1 MIIFLERVEILEQS
15 TLQTQMTLGGLDK
28 YQNYSVRVAAAT
40 RVGQGLKSRSIY
52 CRTLEDGSAPNLL
65 IVFQLFKIFAHIS
78 VPGRPQDVKAAS
90 VDAHSVLVSWL
101 PPARARTATS

>member
-1 MIIFLERVEILEQS
+1 MIKLDLRKCIQKNSSSSMIIFLERVEILEQS

-52 CRTLEDGSAPNLL
+52 CRTLEDGSAHNLL
-65 IVFQLFKIFAHIS
+65 IVFQLFKIFAHIFRFQCRA
-78 VPGRPQDVKAAS
+78 GR
-90 VDAHSVLVSWL
+90 
-101 PPARARTATS
+101 RT